1 MDREEKIILITLGII
16 SFSAL
21 IVACVALHNS
31 IQNKNNI
38 NQQDEKLFTPQGRKV
53 LDTIP

>member
-1 MDREEKIILITLGII
+1 MDREEKIILIILGII

-53 LDTIP
+53 LDAIP